1 MPVKVRRSRSVR
13 FASTRGRT
21 KPGWVKLK
29 KEDFPS
35 KGNQERCKSKERKEE
50 QEQKVVGAGDC
61 F

>member
-1 MPVKVRRSRSVR
+1 MLDWLLTGEGPSQ
-13 FASTRGRT
+13 G
-21 KPGWVKLK
+21 GLK

-50 QEQKVVGAGDC
+50 QEQKVVGAGNC